1 MFFNILADATDENAE
16 LAAQAVNNAIDAAFN
31 ASENIILSGG
41 QGAATLLRGGSTSAH
56 HSDRELIEEQLD
68 EDEDDGQSSVA
79 GAFEYG
85 VYKKLHTEF
94 DPSRLF
100 IWYNARSVST
110 IPNAVR
116 MNVDVGLKDALHSLK
131 ANSHGVCSEQD
142 WSYEVAEYNKKSC
155 YFVPGAK
162 AAKLPPKTVGKLALK
177 HTANYYS
184 VCHSNQKSLLSDL
197 LKCFNEKYPFVFLMK
212 TYNLRNK
219 LEGPDFKLK
228 LPTREDK
235 ANGEH
240 THSLMAVGCN
250 KEEKVFIVRN
260 SWGSDWGDQGHFKMP
275 FTYLPHCYEFWTMR
289 IVASS

>member
-1 MFFNILADATDENAE
+1 MFFNILADATDENA
-16 LAAQAVNNAIDAAFN
+16 D
-31 ASENIILSGG
+31 ENIILSGG

-184 VCHSNQKSLLSDL
+184 
-197 LKCFNEKYPFVFLMK
+197 
-212 TYNLRNK
+212 